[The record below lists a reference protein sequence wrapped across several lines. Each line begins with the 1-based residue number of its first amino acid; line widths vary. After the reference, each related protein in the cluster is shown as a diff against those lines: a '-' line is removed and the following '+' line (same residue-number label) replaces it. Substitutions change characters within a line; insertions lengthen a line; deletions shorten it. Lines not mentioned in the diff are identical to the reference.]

1 MQQIDPKTIA
11 NVVVMENGQFDIL
24 MADIETLNNDMLTIM
39 PTYVEQTAAKLAYD
53 LIHVIDD
60 VYLAR
65 GQVDGI
71 ILNPR
76 SCTACAMNSHRC
88 CGMLDS
94 DRTIPCIP
102 NATVGLEGYTAIR
115 AQVQTVAMPTNGK
128 KAKAEY
134 VPDTAASF
142 DFSET
147 NWKSV
152 RSMIGM

>member
-1 MQQIDPKTIA
+1 MQQIDPKTLT
-11 NVVVMENGQFDIL
+11 NVVVMENSEFEIL
-24 MADIETLNNDMLTIM
+24 MADIETLNDDMLTNM
-39 PTYVEQTAAKLAYD
+39 PTLDEQAAATKPFD
-53 LIHVIDD
+53 LVHVVDD

-65 GQVDGI
+65 GTVADRV
-71 ILNPR
+71 LLER
-76 SCTACAMNSHRC
+76 SCSQCPMNSFKCASSRHT
-88 CGMLDS
+88 M
-94 DRTIPCIP
+94 PCLRKA
-102 NATVGLEGYTAIR
+102 NVGFEGYTAIR

-128 KAKAEY
+128 KGKKEY

>member
-1 MQQIDPKTIA
+1 MQQIDPKTLT
-11 NVVVMENGQFDIL
+11 NVVVMENREFDIL
-24 MADIETLNNDMLTIM
+24 MANIETLNDDMLTIM
-39 PTYVEQTAAKLAYD
+39 PTYDEQTAAKLAYD

-65 GQVDGI
+65 GEVGGL
-71 ILNPR
+71 ILTAR

-88 CGMLDS
+88 EMLDGA
-94 DRTIPCIP
+94 RKIPCIP
-102 NATVGLEGYTAIR
+102 NATVGFEGYTAIR
-115 AQVQTVAMPTNGK
+115 AQDQTVAMPTNGK
-128 KAKAEY
+128 KGKKEY

-142 DFSET
+142 DFSEQ

>member
-1 MQQIDPKTIA
+1 MQQIDPKTLA

-39 PTYVEQTAAKLAYD
+39 PTYDEQTAAKLAYD

-65 GQVDGI
+65 GEVGGL
-71 ILNPR
+71 ILTAR
-76 SCTACAMNSHRC
+76 SCTACAMNSHR

-142 DFSET
+142 DFSEQ